1 MRVRGVRAGQ
11 CLLLGLAFTLLA
23 SRGVGGESEFPQV
36 DVYRMVQYDQG
47 GQQLGSRRAGVNQP
61 GVTASAQGD
70 LSHKAVVVE
79 FGSATV
85 EKLEDLVDRKA
96 AAVVIVLPEKMEEM
110 SAEQREQWKGAEA
123 MLMSKP
129 LPSTAVYFAVD
140 GKQAREM
147 VAKVEASTGDIQIV
161 VDPEVATRVTKVE
174 AENIQGMLEAKVG
187 GEGDSASSE
196 SSPMVAIVAHYDT
209 FGIAPGLGKGADS
222 NGSGMIALLELAR
235 LFGKAYSGGE
245 NGKSS
250 SYNIIFLLTAGAGMN
265 FAGAKQWLSST
276 DARLLDTVEFAL
288 CIDSIGI
295 PGDLYLHTSK
305 PLKDATMSKVGSSHL
320 AFDRAF
326 ATAL

>member
-1 MRVRGVRAGQ
+1 MRVRGLRAGH

-23 SRGVGGESEFPQV
+23 ASGVGGESEFPQV

-70 LSHKAVVVE
+70 LSRKAVVVE

-174 AENIQGMLEAKVG
+174 AENIHGMLEAKVG

-235 LFGKAYSGGE
+235 LFSKAYSSGE